1 MFQLPNTKGNI
12 CIELNRNT
20 VCSKVVYLAKE
31 KKHKPMIL
39 SPNCKEAASFAMSLL
54 EANSIT
60 NFLKY
65 SSSNLDLNPKHTT
78 ICRNITTSAA
88 PLSDSPSKCSF
99 HISTTAT
106 ALSTIFLEYSLDSE
120 TISAWIRSPHAH
132 LLSVTPDFA
141 ALLLRNSSTASNTSR
156 GGSTASAIASAIS
169 ALSEADS
176 FRFDTTNRSSAEASI
191 FRERDLSVS
200 ERSGSGRGGAR
211 SSARAASFWSVMRAA
226 AADSRSGMEV
236 WRRWRDWRVSRERD
250 SRDWSFESRSWDLS
264 VTECWSEEKWAERV
278 VKIFVHFARMVCFVS
293 SSSKNWWTFADGVV
307 DNWVAIG
314 ECSHSL
320 LKPKSKTLINRS
332 AEE

>member
-1 MFQLPNTKGNI
+1 M
-12 CIELNRNT
+12 
-20 VCSKVVYLAKE
+20 
-31 KKHKPMIL
+31 
-39 SPNCKEAASFAMSLL
+39 
-54 EANSIT
+54 
-60 NFLKY
+60 
-65 SSSNLDLNPKHTT
+65 
-78 ICRNITTSAA
+78 
-88 PLSDSPSKCSF
+88 
-99 HISTTAT
+99 
-106 ALSTIFLEYSLDSE
+106 
-120 TISAWIRSPHAH
+120 
-132 LLSVTPDFA
+132 
-141 ALLLRNSSTASNTSR
+141 
-156 GGSTASAIASAIS
+156 
-169 ALSEADS
+169 
-176 FRFDTTNRSSAEASI
+176 
-191 FRERDLSVS
+191 S